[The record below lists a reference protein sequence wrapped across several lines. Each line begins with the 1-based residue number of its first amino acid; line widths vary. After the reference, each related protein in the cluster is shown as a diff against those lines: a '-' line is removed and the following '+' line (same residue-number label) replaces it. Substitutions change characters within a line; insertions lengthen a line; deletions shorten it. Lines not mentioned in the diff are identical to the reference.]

1 MIVVVNLIFLLAGLL
16 FAFYTI
22 KKYHN
27 PLNHVSIF
35 SSVWVFVILGSQ
47 LSNFVVL
54 EYGTLAVLYV
64 SWYCFLIGSYIFN
77 DHQIVPKPINYS
89 YGDDSRLKAICY
101 IIILLAIASN
111 LRILTDVYLNFSS
124 LEDWAQLRKD
134 QEFGIYRDN
143 NIIYTLFGSTS
154 IIYIP
159 LAIYLFLKERIKL
172 SVLILTYVIATLIAF
187 ATFNR
192 APILY
197 LLVVSI
203 VFYSFTANKFSYKII
218 LVAALSLLIIFLV
231 SSYFLSGGNYDS
243 NDLPLYV
250 FGGVGAYQNLLNGG
264 YYKYGDFDSQY
275 YSLDF
280 INYILKTFGFI
291 DSYPDL
297 IREYDPIVITNVYT
311 YLDGFTLDF
320 GILGA
325 FIGSLL
331 IGFFS
336 KIVYL
341 NYLKKESIFNLILY
355 SSFCYYASFIFMNNE
370 YIRFS
375 VILLI
380 IKIIVLSYILKF
392 GLNYKNDK

>member
-1 MIVVVNLIFLLAGLL
+1 M
-16 FAFYTI
+16 
-22 KKYHN
+22 
-27 PLNHVSIF
+27 
-35 SSVWVFVILGSQ
+35 
-47 LSNFVVL
+47 
-54 EYGTLAVLYV
+54 
-64 SWYCFLIGSYIFN
+64 
-77 DHQIVPKPINYS
+77 
-89 YGDDSRLKAICY
+89 
-101 IIILLAIASN
+101 
-111 LRILTDVYLNFSS
+111 
-124 LEDWAQLRKD
+124 
-134 QEFGIYRDN
+134 
-143 NIIYTLFGSTS
+143 
-154 IIYIP
+154 
-159 LAIYLFLKERIKL
+159 
-172 SVLILTYVIATLIAF
+172 
-187 ATFNR
+187 
-192 APILY
+192 
-197 LLVVSI
+197 
-203 VFYSFTANKFSYKII
+203 
-218 LVAALSLLIIFLV
+218 V

-297 IREYDPIVITNVYT
+297 VREYDPIVITNVYT